1 MAREPDIEVIE
12 EQVTVRNITP
22 GMASSIAVIGAFDSE
37 ITDLTVCQNE
47 TVAHQ
52 LFGTTETVD
61 DFKGTDAIDG
71 LFYGASELIVCNITT
86 WSDDDTPVPSTNIT
100 NEKLNAALT
109 MLENEVFDMI
119 YIADEL
125 SDAAQ
130 TILSTWLAKE
140 YKEKFAHGQV
150 AQLQKSTA
158 AAYVTSIAT
167 FDKHVY
173 WICTQAYNGLSLNQ
187 SAALMAGYIASLPV
201 GNSLT
206 YKNIP
211 LINRVSPEYSTE
223 AGEIGAK
230 LLELSVPFIRPRNRL
245 SQDYLCVNS
254 ELPDGYDLYIN
265 RVRDY
270 VINRIEAERLLG
282 DKIDPNDLESA
293 AMIVEN
299 VKEECV
305 DDLKLLVDI
314 IYRVEKTSSKC
325 VELILEKL
333 IFNDVIDTVKIRYSI
348 EVQ

>member
-12 EQVTVRNITP
+12 EQVTVRNTTP

-245 SQDYLCVNS
+245 SQDYFCVNS